1 MKVKLHSCETWEQC
15 FNFQLISERKR
26 KASAGDSE
34 GENIKKEKRKKSSE
48 RKKVRRASEQ
58 TRGKDAKGDSENV
71 NQHSGKHMEL
81 EKLAKSCLDQSVS
94 SDEIN
99 GTVTKE
105 YVGKAEVRTGGEHND
120 KLISLSHNLDST
132 NADDTQ
138 INSDTELSHIVRK
151 DSSKLHGDQGN
162 FKSSQKSDETYSGIS
177 GYRKIILGGK
187 NSASGKI
194 LCSSTEESCNMRES
208 LLLNPVKKG
217 TGSGSETDVTRHD
230 DVRNRE
236 ETAAAA
242 MHLQPVS
249 KPKIILMQSDDDD
262 DDDEDF
268 INIKAD
274 AEAGKLSTHN
284 PFIVI
289 FCWTLSVGCDLIYLL
304 AFWKLALLPRSGKS
318 NTVIC
323 IHRLDVGDS
332 AH

>member
-1 MKVKLHSCETWEQC
+1 MKVMLNSCETWEQY

-48 RKKVRRASEQ
+48 RKKVRRASEP
-58 TRGKDAKGDSENV
+58 TRGKDAKGDAENV
-71 NQHSGKHMEL
+71 NQHSGKHTEL

-105 YVGKAEVRTGGEHND
+105 YVGKAEVRTGRERDD
-120 KLISLSHNLDST
+120 KLISLSRNLGST
-132 NADDTQ
+132 NAGDTQ

-162 FKSSQKSDETYSGIS
+162 FESSQKSDETYSGIS

-194 LCSSTEESCNMRES
+194 LYSSTEESCNVRES

-230 DVRNRE
+230 DVRSIE
-236 ETAAAA
+236 ETVAAA

-249 KPKIILMQSDDDD
+249 KPKIIFMHSDD

-289 FCWTLSVGCDLIYLL
+289 FC
-304 AFWKLALLPRSGKS
+304 
-318 NTVIC
+318 
-323 IHRLDVGDS
+323 
-332 AH
+332 

>member
-1 MKVKLHSCETWEQC
+1 MKVKLHSCETWGHY

-26 KASAGDSE
+26 KASTGDSG
-34 GENIKKEKRKKSSE
+34 GENIKKEKRRKSSE

-58 TRGKDAKGDSENV
+58 TKGKDAKGDSENV
-71 NQHSGKHMEL
+71 NQHSGKHTEL

-99 GTVTKE
+99 GAVTNE
-105 YVGKAEVRTGGEHND
+105 YIEKAEVRTGRECND
-120 KLISLSHNLDST
+120 KFISLSHNLGST
-132 NADDTQ
+132 KAGDTQ
-138 INSDTELSHIVRK
+138 ISSDSDLSHIVRK

-162 FKSSQKSDETYSGIS
+162 FKSPQKSDETYSGIS

-187 NSASGKI
+187 NNASGKI
-194 LCSSTEESCNMRES
+194 LYSSVEESCNVHES

-230 DVRNRE
+230 DVSSRE

-262 DDDEDF
+262 EDF

-274 AEAGKLSTHN
+274 AEAGKLSTCN
-284 PFIVI
+284 PFIVRI
-289 FCWTLSVGCDLIYLL
+289 FCWTLSVGCDLIYLHGIL
-304 AFWKLALLPRSGKS
+304 EAGSAS
-318 NTVIC
+318 NV
-323 IHRLDVGDS
+323 R
-332 AH
+332 